1 MLGQNQAGQKSK
13 ACQWSANESIDIIRW
28 TIFSVEYT
36 VPLIRKME
44 SKILVPLKN
53 SPMQ

>member
-1 MLGQNQAGQKSK
+1 MHGLNLVGQKSMNRNLDLILLK
-13 ACQWSANESIDIIRW
+13 NIFLD
-28 TIFSVEYT
+28 FSVEYT

-44 SKILVPLKN
+44 SKILVPLKS

>member
-1 MLGQNQAGQKSK
+1 MGKTWLVGKVWMKILLIMNWGFFFKFL
-13 ACQWSANESIDIIRW
+13 
-28 TIFSVEYT
+28 FSVEYT

>member
-1 MLGQNQAGQKSK
+1 MKPFERVQTNDRLL
-13 ACQWSANESIDIIRW
+13 
-28 TIFSVEYT
+28 SVEYT

>member
-1 MLGQNQAGQKSK
+1 
-13 ACQWSANESIDIIRW
+13 
-28 TIFSVEYT
+28 VEYT

-44 SKILVPLKN
+44 SKILVPLQN